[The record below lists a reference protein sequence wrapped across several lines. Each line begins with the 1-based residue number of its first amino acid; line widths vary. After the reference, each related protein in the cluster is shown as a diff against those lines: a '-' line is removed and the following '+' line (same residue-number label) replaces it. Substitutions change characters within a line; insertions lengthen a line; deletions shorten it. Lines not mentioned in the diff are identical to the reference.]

1 MPERENNINI
11 KANFLTLFIGLLG
24 ALVGYLLNIPLGPM
38 LGALI
43 FVFISKLAS
52 LPLTLS
58 KHYSSFALY
67 LGGIFMGSRFPH
79 NFLEDFFIWH
89 VSILTIPL
97 FVIFCV
103 LFVSFYLK
111 IFAKYDLS
119 TAILSGFPG
128 GILTMVSLG
137 AETKGREDTILST
150 HTLRIVMT
158 VFVMPFALVYY
169 GYEITE
175 NISSKAQIL
184 NYSNLSLFEIVM
196 MILVSIISLIIARFL
211 KLPAGDLVGPMFG
224 VGYLYAAKII
234 SGELPP
240 IILIFV
246 LWILGSNLGLRF
258 PRLDLNS
265 FLKLFIHGCIIFA
278 LLFLLSLLFT
288 FFLLPFSNET
298 GLSIF
303 LAFAP
308 GGLGEMAT
316 IGVIFGA
323 NPAFISVHHVV
334 RVIFCALLAIFLSK
348 RFLIK

>member
-1 MPERENNINI
+1 MFETENNFKI
-11 KANFLTLFIGLLG
+11 KENFLTLLIGLLG
-24 ALVGYLLNIPLGPM
+24 AVVGYLLNIPLGPM

-52 LPLTLS
+52 IPLKLS
-58 KHYSSFALY
+58 RHYSSFALY
-67 LGGIFMGSRFPH
+67 LGGIFMGSRFPN
-79 NFLEDFFIWH
+79 NFFEDFFIWH
-89 VSILTIPL
+89 VSILAIPL

-103 LFVSFYLK
+103 LSVSFYLK
-111 IFAKYDLS
+111 IFARYDLS

-137 AETKGREDTILST
+137 TETRGREDTILST

-158 VFVMPFALVYY
+158 VFVIPFALVYY

-175 NISSKAQIL
+175 NISSNTQIL
-184 NYSNLSLFEIVM
+184 NYSNFAFLEIL
-196 MILVSIISLIIARFL
+196 IIFLVSTISLIIARVL
-211 KLPAGDLVGPMFG
+211 RLPAGDLVGPMFG

-234 SGELPP
+234 SGELPTV
-240 IILIFV
+240 ILIFV

-258 PRLDLNS
+258 PRLDLSS
-265 FLKLFIHGCIIFA
+265 FFKLFVHCFIIFI
-278 LLFLLSLLFT
+278 LLFLWSLVFT
-288 FFLLPFSNET
+288 FLLLPFSNEA

-323 NPAFISVHHVV
+323 NPAFISLHHVV

>member
-1 MPERENNINI
+1 MSETKNNINI

-58 KHYSSFALY
+58 KHFSSFALY

-128 GILTMVSLG
+128 GILTMV
-137 AETKGREDTILST
+137 
-150 HTLRIVMT
+150 
-158 VFVMPFALVYY
+158 
-169 GYEITE
+169 
-175 NISSKAQIL
+175 Q
-184 NYSNLSLFEIVM
+184 
-196 MILVSIISLIIARFL
+196 
-211 KLPAGDLVGPMFG
+211 
-224 VGYLYAAKII
+224 
-234 SGELPP
+234 
-240 IILIFV
+240 
-246 LWILGSNLGLRF
+246 
-258 PRLDLNS
+258 
-265 FLKLFIHGCIIFA
+265 
-278 LLFLLSLLFT
+278 
-288 FFLLPFSNET
+288 
-298 GLSIF
+298 
-303 LAFAP
+303 
-308 GGLGEMAT
+308 
-316 IGVIFGA
+316 
-323 NPAFISVHHVV
+323 
-334 RVIFCALLAIFLSK
+334 
-348 RFLIK
+348 